1 MGQLRFPESFLWGAS
16 AAAFQI
22 EGAWNE
28 DGKSESIWDR
38 FCRTPGNVAHFDN
51 GDVACDFYHR
61 YVEDARIMAQLGLQI
76 QRISISWPRVIP
88 EGHGKVNPKGLDFYR
103 RAVDAM
109 LEQGVKPFI
118 MLYHWDLPQ
127 CLQERGGWLNRDT
140 ASYLAELADQIYRS
154 FPYEVP
160 CWGTILEP
168 QIHAYHG
175 HWDGTHA
182 PGMRDFSSA
191 LLAAHNLLRAHG
203 LMVDAFRASGAEG
216 EIGITNYLPYHY
228 PLTDSEE
235 DKAAARRWDG
245 CWNRWFLDALY
256 RGAYPEDMQHWYRGK
271 GIVLPEIREGDMELI
286 SRPTDFLGL
295 NYYYSYF
302 IGAGEN
308 RWPLCI
314 RSVRPK
320 DRAYTA
326 MGWPICPEGF
336 YEDLMRCWRDY
347 GKKIIVTENGAA
359 FDDII
364 SPDGEV
370 HDRQRID
377 YYRTHL
383 QAMHRAIRDGADIR
397 GYLVWSSFDNFEWAL
412 GYEKRFG
419 MTYVDY
425 PTQKRIIK
433 DSGKWYA
440 ALIRQNALTEE
451 AQHG

>member
-1 MGQLRFPESFLWGAS
+1 MGKLIFPEGFLWGAS
-16 AAAFQI
+16 AASFQI
-22 EGAWNE
+22 EGGWNE

-38 FCRTPGNVAHFDN
+38 FCRTPGNIANIDN

-61 YVEDARIMAQLGLQI
+61 YAEDTEIMAQLGLQT

-88 EGHGKVNPKGLDFYR
+88 EGHGKVNQKGLDFYR
-103 RAVDAM
+103 RVVDAM
-109 LEQGVKPFI
+109 LEKGVKPFI

-140 ASYLAELADQIYRS
+140 SAYLAELAAVIYQS
-154 FPYEVP
+154 FPHEVP

-182 PGMRDFSSA
+182 PGLRDFSSA

-203 LMVDAFRASGAEG
+203 LMVDAFRASGADG

-235 DKAAARRWDG
+235 DKAAACRWDG

-256 RGAYPEDMQHWYRGK
+256 RASYPEDMLRWYRDK
-271 GIVLPEIREGDMELI
+271 GIVLPIIWEGDMELI

-295 NYYYSYF
+295 NYYYSYY
-302 IGAGEN
+302 IGAGED
-308 RWPLCI
+308 RWPLCV

-320 DRAYTA
+320 DKTYTA

-336 YEDLMRCWRDY
+336 YDDLMRCWREY
-347 GKKIIVTENGAA
+347 GQKIIVTENGAA

-364 SPDGEV
+364 APDGEI
-370 HDRQRID
+370 HDVQRVD
-377 YYRTHL
+377 YYRKHL
-383 QAMHRAIRDGADIR
+383 QALHRAIRDGADIR
-397 GYLVWSSFDNFEWAL
+397 GYLVWSSFDNFEWAQ
-412 GYEKRFG
+412 GYAKRFG

-440 ALIRQNALTEE
+440 ALIRNNALTEE
-451 AQHG
+451 MQDG

>member
-1 MGQLRFPESFLWGAS
+1 MGELRFPEGFLWGAS
-16 AAAFQI
+16 AASFQV

-61 YVEDARIMAQLGLQI
+61 YAGDAKIMAQLGLQT

-88 EGHGKVNPKGLDFYR
+88 GGYGAVNQKGLDFYR
-103 RAVDAM
+103 RVVDAM
-109 LEQGVKPFI
+109 LEQGVRPFI

-140 ASYLAELADQIYRS
+140 SAYLAELAELIYRT
-154 FPYEVP
+154 FPHEVP
-160 CWGTILEP
+160 FWGTIQEP

-182 PGMRDFSSA
+182 PGLRDFSSS

-216 EIGITNYLPYHY
+216 EIGITNYLPFHY
-228 PLTDSEE
+228 PLTPSEE
-235 DKAAARRWDG
+235 DAAAARRWDG
-245 CWNRWFLDALY
+245 CWNRWFLDALFK
-256 RGAYPEDMQHWYRGK
+256 ASYPEDMQRWYRGK

-286 SRPTDFLGL
+286 SRETDFLGL

-302 IGAGEN
+302 IGAGED
-308 RWPLCI
+308 RWPLCV
-314 RSVRPK
+314 RSVRPA
-320 DRAYTA
+320 DREKTA

-336 YEDLMRCWRDY
+336 YDDLMRCWRDY

-359 FDDII
+359 FDDVVT
-364 SPDGEV
+364 PDGEV
-370 HDRQRID
+370 HDGRRID
-377 YYRTHL
+377 YYRAHL
-383 QAMHRAIRDGADIR
+383 RALHRAIEDGADVR

-440 ALIRQNALTEE
+440 AVIRQNALPEE
-451 AQHG
+451 EQHG